1 MVVRFTFRKRRLSE
15 ADEVK
20 DIFALRLYTRVARLG
35 SFSAAA
41 RECGLSQSQAS
52 RIVADLEADLG
63 TRLLSRSTRAV
74 VPTETGAE
82 FLARIET
89 ILGALDE
96 AEHSVR
102 GGGDLR
108 GLVRLSTPTSFGIR
122 TIIPHLAA
130 FTAKHPD
137 LQIHFL
143 LEDSRRDLVRD
154 AVDVAVRLGRLVD
167 SSATAKLIATIP
179 RVIVAAP
186 TYLAQA
192 GAPST
197 PTELTKHRIV
207 GGSAAAVPTAW
218 VFARG
223 AEKVT
228 VDLQPHFSTNEN
240 EGAVAAAAAGL
251 GITST
256 SEWAC
261 QRELGNGSLVR
272 LLTDWK
278 TADIPVHA
286 YFPMGSAT
294 RAAARALVD
303 HLAAQ
308 FHDNAIHVRHT

>member
-1 MVVRFTFRKRRLSE
+1 
-15 ADEVK
+15 VK

-52 RIVADLEADLG
+52 RIIADLEADLG

-74 VPTETGAE
+74 VPTEAGTE
-82 FLARIET
+82 FLSRMESFLA
-89 ILGALDE
+89 ALDE

-102 GGGDLR
+102 GDGDLR
-108 GLVRLSTPTSFGIR
+108 GLLRMSMPTSFGLH
-122 TIIPHLAA
+122 TVIPRLSA
-130 FTAKHPD
+130 FTEKHPA
-137 LQIHFL
+137 LHIYLH
-143 LEDSRRDLVRD
+143 LEDKPQDLVRE
-154 AVDVAVRLGRLVD
+154 AVDVAIRLGRLVD

-186 TYLAQA
+186 KYLERA
-192 GAPST
+192 GAPT
-197 PTELTKHRIV
+197 RPADLTQHRII

-218 VFARG
+218 AFERDG
-223 AEKVT
+223 DKVA
-228 VDLQPHFSTNEN
+228 VDLEPHFSTNEN
-240 EGAVAAAAAGL
+240 EGVVAAAVAGL
-251 GITST
+251 GVTST

-261 QRELGNGSLVR
+261 QRELANGSLVR

-278 TADIPVHA
+278 TADIPVRA
-286 YFPMGSAT
+286 YFPMGPAT

-308 FHDNAIHVRHT
+308 FQPGAIHVRHT